1 MEGYVGCHLEVER
14 DFVMVV
20 AMRWRYVDLVLGIR
34 FVSVTGKR
42 EY

>member
-1 MEGYVGCHLEVER
+1 MEGYVGCHLEVEA
-14 DFVMVV
+14 DYVMLV
-20 AMRWRYVDLVLGIR
+20 AMRWKYVGLVLGIR